1 VRPLSAIVLRTIV
14 YHELET
20 IARRSARSRGG
31 CTARAALGRTHEAIR
46 DTDWMGAEGRAAA
59 LGVPVRVWKATL
71 DDVLA
76 DIKANRESAKQAVI
90 GNLYRRELDEADLDT
105 KCDLLRQDAWFGEP
119 LDNHIVLDTQCYRGP
134 EGCARRHVARCHRLD
149 PKASASDTA
158 QREC

>member
-1 VRPLSAIVLRTIV
+1 LYGS
-14 YHELET
+14 
-20 IARRSARSRGG
+20 
-31 CTARAALGRTHEAIR
+31 RAALGRTHEAIR

-134 EGCARRHVARCHRLD
+134 EGRAATRGSMS
-149 PKASASDTA
+149 SA
-158 QREC
+158 